1 MPVNTSS
8 TGATYGKSSDPL
20 CPLGF
25 HPQVRWPTRC
35 KRCFRDYKEHSDSGD
50 KKKFSSLGAK
60 SAEDNDPWSVR
71 KTSFQKSRSV
81 DVAIESGGSAAAR
94 FATYTTTAETAPQT
108 KTEEDIPEW
117 KKAMLERRKKDKERE
132 EEEQKARNF
141 GFIPGTTLHSSYVNK
156 SYDTDSRLSS
166 WGSASNLRSS
176 NSYTNINEP
185 EEDTSSYR
193 RTKELSSDSTRGSTS
208 SWSTSRASVEKK
220 PEPELTPYEKYLQ
233 RKREQDKK
241 DEDDGQKKED
251 EKREEE
257 RKKERE
263 RKREEEKKKE
273 EEAEKERARKREK
286 EREEKRLEE
295 ERKRKEEE
303 EKKKKEAE
311 SKSSY
316 TSKWGAQAKTNSTPA
331 SPAPVPEKPKP
342 KWGAAAAV
350 DEVPKRKPWEKPS
363 AAAKSTLPSLNESA
377 SKNKVSFNDKVST
390 TRKTSESDSDSVSV
404 STKTKANHSD
414 SSDHDSTV
422 KNEVE
427 ALKNELRAVKSRNE
441 VLEHMQSDAIK
452 KTPMT
457 LESAKA
463 SEATAELIK
472 AREKIR
478 ELDTSLSTA
487 SKDKKASNLKI
498 KELESTLERRPQVSE
513 TQKTITEL
521 QTKLKFVERKC
532 EDMAVENEDLRGNVQ
547 NLEVELEEV
556 QDNFREDEADEYR
569 TLKRELENSA
579 KNCRVLQFKLKK
591 TEKSLGDVT
600 SDHNELETKL
610 KTMSG
615 GSGALDN
622 MNKVRQLEK
631 DLEAKTMQI
640 NRLEAEIKTNKPGT
654 GPRRGGPGPCLSR
667 TGSVER
673 NVEDQL
679 LKDLQDS
686 IERENDLKEQLNMA
700 EEEAGET
707 RKKLSRLEDEN
718 ESLSGQLKRMTTKNK
733 GTRRSPSP
741 YNRNS
746 VADRDEGISEDG
758 EELSPAELKVQ
769 LEVSEQETELLRKK
783 VENLLTE
790 NLKITKEVK
799 EITSKLSE
807 AKKTPATR
815 SYGMPAK
822 DTNNTNEKKI
832 EELQTEVNTFRVK
845 MIEKDRELER
855 LDAQVKSSKTSG
867 KSLKRT
873 GSQDEDLLK
882 KLSVI
887 EKEAEVL
894 RTKTQELESE
904 NENLKSAS
912 KKKLPASTQEKLSMD
927 KFALEE
933 KVKGLDTKLKEA
945 NKKITELE
953 DSNKGTMKTSLELD
967 RIKREKTSLE
977 GEIVKLKDTASAEKR
992 KTEKTE
998 RDMSA
1003 VTDKAEKAQREL
1015 IAAEREKRRAE
1026 EEKSKL
1032 DTQVGRLETDLR
1044 SVTREKD
1051 RYKDE
1056 SDTARQKN
1064 RENLS
1069 QTQEGM
1075 KAFKDQLDALKQ
1087 ELSDE
1092 KRSGR
1097 DKQRQIDEK
1106 TRTSENEVSN
1116 LKHDMDKQTTDLDE
1130 RKKKVRELE
1139 EKITD
1144 IEEKWAKSK
1153 RINTQRKDKIDKL
1166 EQELEQ
1172 SSKGG
1177 SGCTECTEAE
1187 NKVKELE
1194 KQLAGKSNGGSSYE
1208 VTKLNREIE
1217 TLKKEKSEVTKKHEQ
1232 LEEEFVVLKAKLTME
1247 KDDMSSGYGNMKD
1260 DYNTIKG
1267 ELMAL
1272 RTTYNSKSDDWIK
1285 EKLDLEKQISDLEKS
1300 IKTSAGNGWD
1310 AERNRFKSILEDR
1323 DSQITNLKIECDVAR
1338 SQHTQAKKENEDMK
1352 QKLQDYEKMNRYG
1365 KSAADTSSSNSTA
1378 EIEDLK
1384 KQLTAEQKENKS
1396 GVNNIKMKYDSK
1408 IAIMTEEIH
1417 ALKSQSS
1424 KYRRERET
1432 YKDMFEGVQK
1442 KLTENKSGK
1451 IAPGDAAAEL
1461 NDARAKISDMSYQ
1474 LHVLE
1479 DELADAKMESA
1490 KSHANMTA
1498 QKSNYEIQL
1507 SEQSSKINEME
1518 EESLIESGRARIA
1531 GTRTKMELAWQKER
1545 ESQKKLINELNTMSR
1560 DLKSTLLEVEKEKER
1575 DRLDSKRKLEA
1586 MKRAFDEEH
1595 EDTKKQITDLQYD
1608 LLELRDAHAKLR
1620 TTNEKLRRDK
1630 DKSVDDVRFT
1640 SKSRSEYGEE
1650 KKISRLIADMDEFLQ
1665 VAPKFLGSDILVK
1678 EERNG
1683 RPSTRV
1689 KDDEKSIAKMEFK
1702 SALFRVKETK
1712 EELEQL
1718 HKISE
1723 EEVKRRGMKRG
1734 ESMESNVDE
1743 SPRGRSGI
1751 RNASQT
1757 ASSQKRALYRKA
1769 VSMGDGMAEN
1779 ANIWQSKESVGS
1791 NESLASN
1798 ASIPLP
1804 IPVRTRSA
1812 RGGSESGYSSDT
1824 YNAMTIKRLERDT
1837 SVDRLSTGSRE
1848 SMQSTQSEWLPGEK
1862 KKSKGLLGKLKSI
1875 TNKKDR
1881 NISEERE
1888 FGSGSDISSASVQSK
1903 QSTASK
1909 MSTASRLIQRARSAS
1924 KDRLGAS
1931 KDKAEEKAK
1940 GTPFGPPGN
1949 ANAAFDKYF
1958 DKAGGT
1964 APTPPAKAGATASA
1978 TATKTPSSAT
1988 SSSTLPRTYRRF

>member
-1 MPVNTSS
+1 MKKIV
-8 TGATYGKSSDPL
+8 GK
-20 CPLGF
+20 
-25 HPQVRWPTRC
+25 RMKTR
-35 KRCFRDYKEHSDSGD
+35 
-50 KKKFSSLGAK
+50 KKK
-60 SAEDNDPWSVR
+60 R
-71 KTSFQKSRSV
+71 K
-81 DVAIESGGSAAAR
+81 
-94 FATYTTTAETAPQT
+94 
-108 KTEEDIPEW
+108 
-117 KKAMLERRKKDKERE
+117 
-132 EEEQKARNF
+132 
-141 GFIPGTTLHSSYVNK
+141 
-156 SYDTDSRLSS
+156 
-166 WGSASNLRSS
+166 
-176 NSYTNINEP
+176 
-185 EEDTSSYR
+185 
-193 RTKELSSDSTRGSTS
+193 
-208 SWSTSRASVEKK
+208 
-220 PEPELTPYEKYLQ
+220 
-233 RKREQDKK
+233 
-241 DEDDGQKKED
+241 
-251 EKREEE
+251 
-257 RKKERE
+257 KKERE
-263 RKREEEKKKE
+263 RKREEERKKE
-273 EEAEKERARKREK
+273 EEAEKERIRKRER
-286 EREEKRLEE
+286 EREEKKLEE
-295 ERKRKEEE
+295 ERIRKEEE
-303 EKKKKEAE
+303 EKKKKEAQ
-311 SKSSY
+311 SNSSY
-316 TSKWGAQAKTNSTPA
+316 TSKWGSQAKTNSTPA
-331 SPAPVPEKPKP
+331 ATPEKPKP

-377 SKNKVSFNDKVST
+377 SKNKVTFNDKSS
-390 TRKTSESDSDSVSV
+390 TRKTSESDSDSVSI
-404 STKTKANHSD
+404 SNKGKANHSD
-414 SSDHDSTV
+414 SSDHDCAAKS
-422 KNEVE
+422 ELD
-427 ALKNELRAVKSRNE
+427 AIKNELRAVKSRNE
-441 VLEHMQSDAIK
+441 VLEQMQSDALK
-452 KTPMT
+452 KTPLT

-463 SEATAELIK
+463 SEATAELMK

-478 ELDTSLSTA
+478 ELDTQLSINN
-487 SKDKKASNLKI
+487 KDKKASNLKI

-532 EDMAVENEDLRGNVQ
+532 EDLAVENEDLRGNVQ

-591 TEKSLGDVT
+591 TEKSLSDVQ
-600 SDHNELETKL
+600 SDHNELEAKL

-615 GSGALDN
+615 GSSALDN

-640 NRLEAEIKTNKPGT
+640 NRLEAEIKTSKPGT
-654 GPRRGGPGPCLSR
+654 GPRKGGPGPCLSR

-700 EEEAGET
+700 EEEAAET

-746 VADRDEGISEDG
+746 IADRDEGISEDG
-758 EELSPAELKVQ
+758 EELTPAELKVQ
-769 LEVSEQETELLRKK
+769 LEVSEQETEVLRKK

-790 NLKITKEVK
+790 NLKLTKEVK
-799 EITSKLSE
+799 EITSKLSD
-807 AKKTPATR
+807 AKKTPTTR
-815 SYGMPAK
+815 SYGAPGK
-822 DTNNTNEKKI
+822 DTNNANEKKI

-855 LDAQVKSSKTSG
+855 LDAQVKASKTSG
-867 KSLKRT
+867 KTLKRT
-873 GSQDEDLLK
+873 GSQDEDLIK

-887 EKEAEVL
+887 EKEADVL
-894 RTKTQELESE
+894 RSKTQELESE
-904 NENLKSAS
+904 NETLKSAS
-912 KKKLPASTQEKLSMD
+912 KNKLTGTSQD

-933 KVKGLDTKLKEA
+933 KVKGLEAKLKESN
-945 NKKITELE
+945 NKIKDLE

-967 RIKREKTSLE
+967 RIKREKSGLE
-977 GEIVKLKDTASAEKR
+977 AEIVKLKDMASSEKR
-992 KTEKTE
+992 KSEKTE
-998 RDMSA
+998 REMVALS
-1003 VTDKAEKAQREL
+1003 DKSEKAQREI

-1032 DTQVGRLETDLR
+1032 ETQVSRLETDLR

-1051 RYKDE
+1051 KYKEE

-1075 KAFKDQLDALKQ
+1075 KAFKDQIDSLKQ
-1087 ELSDE
+1087 ELSEE

-1097 DKQRQIDEK
+1097 DLKRQIDDK

-1116 LKHDMDKQTTDLDE
+1116 LKRDVDKQTTELDE

-1139 EKITD
+1139 EKISD

-1153 RINTQRKDKIDKL
+1153 RINQQRKDKIDKL
-1166 EQELEQ
+1166 ESELEN
-1172 SSKGG
+1172 SSKVG
-1177 SGCTECTEAE
+1177 SSCTDSSHLEAE
-1187 NKVKELE
+1187 SKVKELE
-1194 KQLAGKSNGGSSYE
+1194 KQLASKSNSNSSWE
-1208 VTKLNREIE
+1208 VTKLNKEIE
-1217 TLKKEKSEVTKKHEQ
+1217 TLKKEKSDINKKHEQ

-1272 RTTYNSKSDDWIK
+1272 RQTYNSKSDEWIK
-1285 EKLDLEKQISDLEKS
+1285 EKLDLEKQISDLENS

-1352 QKLQDYEKMNRYG
+1352 QKVQDYEKMNRYG
-1365 KSAADTSSSNSTA
+1365 RSAAGSNSSSESKG

-1384 KQLTAEQKENKS
+1384 KQLAAVEKENKS

-1432 YKDMFEGVQK
+1432 YKEMFEGVQK
-1442 KLTENKSGK
+1442 KLTESKAGK
-1451 IAPGDAAAEL
+1451 IAPGDAASEL
-1461 NDARAKISDMSYQ
+1461 NDARAKISDMTYQ

-1490 KSHANMTA
+1490 KSNANMTA

-1507 SEQSSKINEME
+1507 SELSSKINEME
-1518 EESLIESGRARIA
+1518 EESLIDSGRARIA

-1630 DKSVDDVRFT
+1630 DKSVDDVRIT

-1650 KKISRLIADMDEFLQ
+1650 KKISRLIADMDEFLNI
-1665 VAPKFLGSDILVK
+1665 APKFLGTDILVK

-1683 RPSTRV
+1683 KPSSHV

-1723 EEVKRRGMKRG
+1723 DEVKRRSVMKRG

-1769 VSMGDGMAEN
+1769 VSMGDGMQEN

-1791 NESLASN
+1791 NESIASN

-1903 QSTASK
+1903 QSTTSK
-1909 MSTASRLIQRARSAS
+1909 MSTASKLIQRARSAS
-1924 KDRLGAS
+1924 KDRMAAS
-1931 KDKAEEKAK
+1931 KDKNDEKAK

-1958 DKAGGT
+1958 DKGGAA
-1964 APTPPAKAGATASA
+1964 APTPPAKTAAATPAKTSA
-1978 TATKTPSSAT
+1978 NATN
-1988 SSSTLPRTYRRF
+1988 SSTLPRTYRRF